1 MWLVMGMGGEKLV
14 LQATKTH
21 RSRDNSI
28 SNTIGDRVTK
38 LIGKP

>member
-1 MWLVMGMGGEKLV
+1 MGMDGEKLV

-21 RSRDNSI
+21 RSREHTI
-28 SNTIGDRVTK
+28 SNTIGDRVIK